1 MATLKAVGAP
11 LDAQGLK
18 QALGVLSGGAAEL
31 WAVIAVETS
40 GCGFLPDGR
49 TKILFERHV
58 FSKRTGGRYDARY
71 PDLSNPIAGGYL
83 GDAGEYTRLKR
94 AIGLDR
100 EAALLSTSWG
110 LGQVMG
116 YNAKYAGHPSVGA
129 MVEAFGASESAQ
141 VVGMAEFIKSQ
152 GLAPALQAHDWAR
165 FARGYNGPAYRKN
178 SYDTRLAA
186 HFQFL
191 GHGGLPDVN
200 VRAAQVYLTYLG
212 FDVRGVDGV
221 VGRFTRSA
229 LNAFQQANGLR
240 LTDKV
245 DAMTLDALKRAAAK
259 KVTPTTVAAAG
270 EPGIVV
276 PGVTF
281 GIVVRAPSRTRPMG
295 SAARAAKKPRKKK
308 SARVA
313 NARASAKRRTR
324 REAKK
329 PTAGTRRR

>member
-11 LDAQGLK
+11 LDAQGLQ
-18 QALGVLSGGAAEL
+18 QALGVLAGGAAEL

-58 FSKRTGGRYDARY
+58 FSRQTAGRFDARH
-71 PDLSNPIAGGYL
+71 PDISSPNPGGYA
-83 GDAGEYTRLKR
+83 GDAGEYARLKR
-94 AIGLDR
+94 AVALDR
-100 EAALLSTSWG
+100 EAALLATSWG

-116 YNAKYAGHPSVGA
+116 YNAKLAGYPSVGA

-141 VVGMAEFIKSQ
+141 VVGMATFIKSQ
-152 GLAPALQAHDWAR
+152 GLAAALEAHDWAK

-186 HFQFL
+186 HYQFL
-191 GHGGLPDVN
+191 EHGGLPDVT

-212 FDVRGVDGV
+212 FDVRGIDGV

-229 LNAFQQANGLR
+229 LNQFQQAQR
-240 LTDKV
+240 LPVSDRV
-245 DAMTLDALKRAAAK
+245 DTATFEALKRAAAK
-259 KVTPTTVAAAG
+259 IVTPARAAAAG
-270 EPGIVV
+270 ATVVAV

-281 GIVVRAPSRTRPMG
+281 GVVVGARVPRKRATRAPARRPKTKKAKAKARPAG
-295 SAARAAKKPRKKK
+295 RPSKPARKATASARAM
-308 SARVA
+308 
-313 NARASAKRRTR
+313 
-324 REAKK
+324 
-329 PTAGTRRR
+329 RRR

>member
-1 MATLKAVGAP
+1 MAPLKAVGAP

-58 FSKRTGGRYDARY
+58 FSKHTSGRFDAQH
-71 PDLSNPIAGGYL
+71 PDISNPRPGGYL
-83 GDAGEYTRLKR
+83 GDAGEYGRLKR
-94 AIGLDR
+94 AIALDR

-116 YNAKYAGHPSVGA
+116 YNAKYAGYPSVGA

-141 VVGMAEFIKSQ
+141 VVGMASFIKSQ
-152 GLAPALQAHDWAR
+152 GLASALQAHDWAR

-186 HFQFL
+186 HL
-191 GHGGLPDVN
+191 EYLKHGGLPDVN

-229 LNAFQQANGLR
+229 LNQFQQANGLA

-245 DAMTLDALKRAAAK
+245 DTTTLEALRRAAAR
-259 KVTPTTVAAAG
+259 KVTPASVAAAG
-270 EPGIVV
+270 APELTV

-281 GIVVRAPSRTRPMG
+281 GVAVVARTRVRPKSRSATG
-295 SAARAAKKPRKKK
+295 KKKKPAARKRAAAKGTKSRKRGRSTRKP
-308 SARVA
+308 AAAV
-313 NARASAKRRTR
+313 
-324 REAKK
+324 
-329 PTAGTRRR
+329 RRR